1 MEIEF
6 SAINRFGM
14 EVLMYFAF
22 SIIKFKNNLRNK
34 FNIFVEIL
42 ETLLFFIV
50 YMYVFKALFKGHE
63 KVEGYTFE
71 MVITS
76 ILIIICMADVYI
88 NHELFIQ
95 KKMKEGA
102 LLTELMKPVDFITRI
117 LFEDI
122 GNVVFKICFLMT
134 PVILIVSSFTSVMK
148 PHNISCLLIS
158 LISAILGFL
167 IYWHI
172 GLLVNEITFFEFS
185 VWALVVIKNGIINV
199 FGGMLLPIWFLPD
212 AIKEVLYFT
221 PIPYLFQ
228 VPVDI
233 YLGMYS
239 GKEIV
244 CLLLIQLIWVV
255 SLYCLGRFIWNKGL
269 DKILKRGV

>member
-1 MEIEF
+1 
-6 SAINRFGM
+6 
-14 EVLMYFAF
+14 MYFAF

-42 ETLLFFIV
+42 ETLLFFVV
-50 YMYVFKALFKGHE
+50 YLYVFKALFKGHA
-63 KVEGYTFE
+63 KVNGYTFE

-76 ILIIICMADVYI
+76 ILFIICMTDVYI

-102 LLTELMKPVDFITRI
+102 LLTELMKPVDFKTRV

-122 GNVVFKICFLMT
+122 GNVGFKLCFLMA
-134 PVILIVSSFTSVMK
+134 PVILIVSMFADIMN
-148 PHNISCLLIS
+148 PYNIRCLLIS
-158 LISAILGFL
+158 LISAILGFF

-172 GLLVNEITFFEFS
+172 GLVINEITFFEFS
-185 VWALVVIKNGIINV
+185 VWALVVIKNGIIDV

-221 PIPYLFQ
+221 PIPYIFQ

-244 CLLLIQLIWVV
+244 HCLFIQLFWLV
-255 SLYCLGRFIWNKGL
+255 SLFVLGRFIWNKGL